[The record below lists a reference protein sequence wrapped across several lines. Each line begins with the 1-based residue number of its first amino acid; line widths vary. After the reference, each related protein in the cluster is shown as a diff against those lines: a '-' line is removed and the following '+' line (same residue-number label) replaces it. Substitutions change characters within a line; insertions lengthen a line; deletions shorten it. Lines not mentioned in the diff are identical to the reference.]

1 MFYVKEKLNDAVEV
15 SIEIND
21 ENVFCRC
28 PKCGEEVQVNLEDV
42 FADGE
47 VDLFGTSVLCE
58 ECTHEILGGGCCGC
72 EQV

>member
-1 MFYVKEKLNDAVEV
+1 MFYAKERMNDAMEV
-15 SIEIND
+15 SIELTD

-47 VDLFGTSVLCE
+47 VDLFGTSVLCDK
-58 ECTHEILGGGCCGC
+58 CSHKVLGGDHSGHK
-72 EQV
+72 QI